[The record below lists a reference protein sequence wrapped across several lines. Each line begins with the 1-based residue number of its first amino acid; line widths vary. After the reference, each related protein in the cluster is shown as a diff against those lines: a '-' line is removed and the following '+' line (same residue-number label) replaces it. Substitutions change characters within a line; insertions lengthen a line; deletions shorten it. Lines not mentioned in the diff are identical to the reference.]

1 MWKIVTQG
9 RTHIIRRMVGTL
21 SHLLRRWD
29 ELRRPAGLLVT
40 RSEICPRCGKLA
52 LRVEPMSFGEWWERY
67 RIYFVVHKFGLR
79 SPNSWTAE
87 EMGFE
92 PMVELPPR
100 QFSKLV
106 PSAARSPLHEV
117 FTRT

>member
-1 MWKIVTQG
+1 MG
-9 RTHIIRRMVGTL
+9 FEPA
-21 SHLLRRWD
+21 LLLKHNKKQ
-29 ELRRPAGLLVT
+29 ESSLFRPIAEEMGVQPALLLKHNKKQESSLF
-40 RSEICPRCGKLA
+40 RPI
-52 LRVEPMSFGEWWERY
+52 
-67 RIYFVVHKFGLR
+67 
-79 SPNSWTAE
+79 AE